1 MAPACRAPYCPP
13 QSPSTG
19 VLACRAVAAACN
31 PTTAITI
38 TVIPMP
44 IALGAWR
51 RLAVLACLLA
61 AMPAAG
67 AQAKVQPDILLIVA
81 DDLGY
86 SDIGAFGAEIATP
99 NLDRLAEG
107 GVRLANFHAAPTCS
121 PTRAMLLSGTD
132 NHTAGVGAMAEAPR
146 PELAGRY
153 GYEGRIS
160 ERVATLAERLG
171 AAGYTSIMA
180 GKWHL
185 GMTPESLPSARGF
198 DRSFALLQGG
208 HNHVGHGGFGATLKG
223 HMGVDYLDD
232 GRPVTV
238 ADDFFSSDAFTD
250 RLMEKIDQVAAD
262 RPIFAFLSFTAPH
275 SPLQAPSAF
284 IDKYRGNYDGGWARL
299 RDDRIAR
306 MKTLGLMD
314 VRAFAGP
321 LAPDAASWEQ
331 LNSEQRRRAARAME
345 VYAAMVDN
353 MDWNIGRLL
362 DHLEA
367 SGRGRDTLVLF
378 LSDNGPA
385 GQVAEDYMV
394 VPSVRE
400 RLEGADNSL
409 DNLGAGESYV
419 FYGPHWAA
427 AGSAPFRLTKG
438 AVTEGG
444 TRVPAIIAGAGI
456 ERRGAI
462 GHAYGTVMDVVPTV
476 LELAGVPLTDEVDGR
491 AVAPVTGRSMVAH
504 LRGQA
509 ARVHPEDAAIVYE
522 LHGQRSVV
530 RGDWKL
536 LWMPAPL
543 GTGAWQLFNLAED
556 PGEHRDLAAELPDI
570 RDRLIADWQAYVAR
584 AQVLVN

>member
-1 MAPACRAPYCPP
+1 MRMN
-13 QSPSTG
+13 Q
-19 VLACRAVAAACN
+19 
-31 PTTAITI
+31 
-38 TVIPMP
+38 
-44 IALGAWR
+44 GAWR
-51 RLAVLACLLA
+51 RVVALACLLA
-61 AMPAAG
+61 ATPALG
-67 AQAKVQPDILLIVA
+67 APGQLQPNIVLIVA

-99 NLDRLAEG
+99 RLDRLAAS

-121 PTRAMLLSGTD
+121 PTRSMLLSGTD

-160 ERVATLAERLG
+160 ARVATLAERLD

-185 GMTPESLPSARGF
+185 GSTPDSLPSARGF

-208 HNHVGHGGFGATLKG
+208 HNHFGHGGFGATLEG

-232 GRPVTV
+232 GKPVTV
-238 ADDFFSSDAFTD
+238 GDDFFSSDVFTD
-250 RLMEKIDQVAAD
+250 KLMAKIDQVDAGQ
-262 RPIFAFLSFTAPH
+262 PFLAFLSFTAPH
-275 SPLQAPSAF
+275 SPLQAPEAF
-284 IDKYRGNYDGGWARL
+284 VAKYRGKYDAGWTRL
-299 RDDRIAR
+299 REDRIAR
-306 MKTLGLMD
+306 MKALGLIGD
-314 VRAFAGP
+314 EALAGP
-321 LAPDAASWEQ
+321 LAPDGASWER
-331 LNSEQRRRAARAME
+331 LDGEQRRVQARAME
-345 VYAAMVDN
+345 IYAAMVDN

-367 SGRGRDTLVLF
+367 KGRDRDTLVLF
-378 LSDNGPA
+378 ISDNGPA

-400 RLEGADNSL
+400 RLDQADNSL
-409 DNLGAGESYV
+409 DNMGAADSYV
-419 FYGPHWAA
+419 FQGPHWAA

-456 ERRGAI
+456 DRRGVI
-462 GHAYGTVMDVVPTV
+462 GHAYSTVMDVVPTV
-476 LELAGVPLTDEVDGR
+476 LELAGVPLTDAVDGR

-504 LRGQA
+504 LRGEA

-536 LWMPAPL
+536 LLMPAPL
-543 GTGAWQLFNLAED
+543 GTGEWQLFNLAED
-556 PGEHRDLAAELPDI
+556 PGEHRDLALERPDL
-570 RDRLIADWQAYVAR
+570 RDQLIAAWDDYVAR
-584 AQVLVN
+584 AQVLVP